1 MVKIIFRPKIIFDF
15 DDATWVQN
23 PIAPKALALFADKF
37 IVASHYLAKWPWI
50 RGKPAMIMSNLI
62 DYTLA
67 EKYKT
72 AKNSD
77 KVVLGWIGGAEK
89 ALKI

>member
-1 MVKIIFRPKIIFDF
+1 MGAKPNRAKSTGFI
-15 DDATWVQN
+15 
-23 PIAPKALALFADKF
+23 ADKF